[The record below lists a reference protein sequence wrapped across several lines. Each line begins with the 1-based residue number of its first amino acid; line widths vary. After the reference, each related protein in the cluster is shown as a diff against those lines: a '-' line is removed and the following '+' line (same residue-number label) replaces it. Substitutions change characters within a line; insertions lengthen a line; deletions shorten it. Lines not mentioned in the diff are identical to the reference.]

1 MTSRESVRKQFPMLS
16 QLMHGKPLIYFDS
29 AATTQKP
36 QSVIDAMSS
45 FYEGRYGTVHRA
57 VYELAAR
64 STFEY
69 DLSRQKVQRFLHAK
83 HLEEIV
89 FTKGTTE
96 SINLVAASFGK
107 AFIKAGDEVLIAETE
122 HHANIVP
129 WQMMCTER
137 GSILQVIPCNEK
149 GEIDLYA
156 FENLLSDK
164 TKIVA
169 LAHIANSTGTI
180 HPIKQIIQIA
190 HAKGAKVLIDG
201 AQSVSH
207 QKIDVQDLDADFF
220 VFSGHKAYGPTGIGV
235 LYGKKELLDAL
246 PPYQGGG
253 DMIDEV
259 RFEKTTYQK
268 SPLKFEAGTP
278 PIAEVIGLGAAL
290 DFIDSLGREQIASY
304 EHTLLEYATE
314 KLQSVE
320 GLRIIGTSANKGS
333 IISFV
338 IEGVHPLDLG
348 TMLSLKGVAVRTGH
362 MCAQPTLRKYGLTSM
377 TRVSFG
383 VYNTIQEIDY
393 FMQVLYEVLL
403 LLRPPMSF

>member
-1 MTSRESVRKQFPMLS
+1 MISIESVRKQFPMLS

-45 FYEGRYGTVHRA
+45 FYETRYGTVHRA

-64 STFEY
+64 STAEY
-69 DLSRQKVQRFLHAK
+69 DLARQKVQHFLHAK

-96 SINLVAASFGK
+96 SINLVASSFGR
-107 AFIKAGDEVLIAETE
+107 AFINAGDEVLISETE

-129 WQMMCTER
+129 WQMMCAER
-137 GSILQVIPCNEK
+137 GAILQVIPCNEK
-149 GEIDLYA
+149 GEIDLTA
-156 FENLLSDK
+156 FEDLLSDK

-180 HPIKQIIQIA
+180 HPIKQIIQRA
-190 HAKGAKVLIDG
+190 HVKGAKVLIDG

-207 QKIDVQDLDADFF
+207 QNIDVQDLDADFF

-235 LYGKKELLDAL
+235 LYGKKELLDVL

-253 DMIDEV
+253 DMVDEV

-278 PIAEVIGLGAAL
+278 PIAEVIGLGAAI
-290 DFIDSLGREQIASY
+290 DFIESLGREKVAFH
-304 EHTLLEYATE
+304 EHTLLAYATE
-314 KLQSVE
+314 KLQGVE
-320 GLRIIGTSANKGS
+320 GLRIIGMAANKGP

-338 IEGVHPLDLG
+338 IQGVHPLDLG

-377 TRVSFG
+377 TRISFG
-383 VYNTIQEIDY
+383 VYNNIQEIDY
-393 FMQVLYEVLL
+393 FMQALNEVLL
-403 LLRPPMSF
+403 LLRPSM

>member
-1 MTSRESVRKQFPMLS
+1 
-16 QLMHGKPLIYFDS
+16 
-29 AATTQKP
+29 
-36 QSVIDAMSS
+36 
-45 FYEGRYGTVHRA
+45 
-57 VYELAAR
+57 
-64 STFEY
+64 
-69 DLSRQKVQRFLHAK
+69 
-83 HLEEIV
+83 
-89 FTKGTTE
+89 
-96 SINLVAASFGK
+96 
-107 AFIKAGDEVLIAETE
+107 
-122 HHANIVP
+122 
-129 WQMMCTER
+129 
-137 GSILQVIPCNEK
+137 
-149 GEIDLYA
+149 
-156 FENLLSDK
+156 
-164 TKIVA
+164 
-169 LAHIANSTGTI
+169 
-180 HPIKQIIQIA
+180 
-190 HAKGAKVLIDG
+190 
-201 AQSVSH
+201 
-207 QKIDVQDLDADFF
+207 
-220 VFSGHKAYGPTGIGV
+220 
-235 LYGKKELLDAL
+235 
-246 PPYQGGG
+246 
-253 DMIDEV
+253 MIDEV